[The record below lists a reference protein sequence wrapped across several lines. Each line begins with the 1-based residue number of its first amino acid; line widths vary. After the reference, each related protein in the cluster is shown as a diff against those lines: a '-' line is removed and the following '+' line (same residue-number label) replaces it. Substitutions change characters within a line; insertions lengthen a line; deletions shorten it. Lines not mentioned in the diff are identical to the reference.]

1 MAKGNMLLGY
11 SKGSVGDVTFYR
23 SGGSQRA
30 RARNRNPNNPRSTK
44 QQTQRALFANCVKFY
59 KLTVSKFFKFAFEN
73 KKTNESD
80 YNAFMRENLK
90 RGVMMSKTAF
100 YVEPYPSLGN
110 WLMSRGSLATIPNVN
125 TDAYD
130 QPIFDLGSAYSGI
143 PAADITI
150 GTISAAMVASGRYQV
165 GDIITIVK
173 YFADADDLPTAT
185 PNTETGTLQTNFQ
198 FWQFLVDPNASNT
211 FASIFGDSALYH
223 IVTTATSGTLA
234 IMYGP
239 DNSSASGEDWR
250 YGYNSTT
257 VIHSRNTSNGL
268 LVSTQELSCNERYID
283 AVATAAIDAAYKS
296 AVLTDWSAS
305 GEAIL
310 QGEGLELIDLAAIK
324 FYIGNNVQGTTV
336 QQRVTTTGCSDGD
349 EMDLF
354 IQFED
359 NETISPE
366 IAARIFYANIV
377 SYSGLKVDTE
387 KVAERISGQ
396 TANIYKFSSVVEID
410 DPLPNSITVRSTMP
424 RYTGTLTYTA

>member
-30 RARNRNPNNPRSTK
+30 RARNRNPNNPRSSK

-73 KKTNESD
+73 KKANESD

-90 RGVMMSKTAF
+90 RGVMISKTAF
-100 YVEPYPSLGN
+100 YTEPYPALGN
-110 WLMSRGSLATIPNVN
+110 WLISRGSLATIPNVN
-125 TDAYD
+125 TDAYY
-130 QPIFDLGSAYSGI
+130 QPIFDLGATYSGI

-198 FWQFLVDPNASNT
+198 FWQFLVDPNSSNT

-234 IMYGP
+234 IMYGA

-268 LVSTQELSCNERYID
+268 LVSTQELSCNEHYID
-283 AVATAAIDAAYKS
+283 AVATAALDAAYKS
-296 AVLTDWSAS
+296 AVLTDWSVT

-324 FYIGNNVQGTTV
+324 FFIGNSITGTAVMQKATV
-336 QQRVTTTGCSDGD
+336 TGCDGD
-349 EMDLF
+349 DFKPMY

-366 IAARIFYANIV
+366 VAARIFYGNIV
-377 SYSGLKVDTE
+377 SSEGLSVVQDITPT
-387 KVAERISGQ
+387 RISGQ
-396 TANIYKFSSVVEID
+396 TANIYQFESVLD
-410 DPLPNSITVRSTMP
+410 LDTPWPNKITVRSTMP
-424 RYTGTLTYTA
+424 RTTGTMTYTE

>member
-30 RARNRNPNNPRSTK
+30 RSRNRNPNNPRSTK

-59 KLTVSKFFKFAFEN
+59 KLTVSRFFKFAFEN

-100 YVEPYPSLGN
+100 YVEPYPALGN
-110 WLMSRGSLATIPNVN
+110 WLMSRGSLATIQNVKA
-125 TDAYD
+125 DAYD
-130 QPIFDLGSAYSGI
+130 QPIFDLGATYSGI

-198 FWQFLVDPNASNT
+198 FWQFLVDPNSSNT

-234 IMYGP
+234 IMYGA
-239 DNSSASGEDWR
+239 DSSSASGENWR

-268 LVSTQELSCNERYID
+268 LVSTQELSCNEHYID

-324 FYIGNNVQGTTV
+324 YFIGNSITGTAVMQTATV
-336 QQRVTTTGCSDGD
+336 TGCDGD
-349 EMDLF
+349 DFKPLY

-366 IAARIFYANIV
+366 VAARIFYGNIV
-377 SYSGLKVDTE
+377 SSEGLKVVQDITPT
-387 KVAERISGQ
+387 RISGQ
-396 TANIYKFSSVVEID
+396 TANIYQFESVLD
-410 DPLPNSITVRSTMP
+410 LDTPWPNKITVRNTMP
-424 RYTGTLTYTA
+424 RMTGTMTYTE